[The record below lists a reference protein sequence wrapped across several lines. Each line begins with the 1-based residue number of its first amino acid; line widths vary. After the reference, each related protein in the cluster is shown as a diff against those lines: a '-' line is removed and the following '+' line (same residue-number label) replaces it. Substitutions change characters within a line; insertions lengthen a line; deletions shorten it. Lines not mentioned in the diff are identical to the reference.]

1 MKVVLF
7 CGGLGTR
14 IREYSESI
22 PKPMIPVGNQP
33 ILWHVM
39 QYYSDFG
46 HRDFVLCLGYKANV
60 VKEFFPNYPPHSY
73 ADCVVS
79 NFGNRVELLN
89 NSQDEWRVTLIDTG
103 VWRSIGARLWA
114 VRDHVKDEEI
124 FCANYS
130 DGLTDV
136 RMDEVLEKFKK
147 SGRIGCFVAIRP
159 PLTYHLADID
169 AKGEV
174 LGFRTSDR
182 SEMWINGGYFLF
194 RREIFDYMND
204 GEDLVNEPFDRLIAE
219 GKLMAHKHE
228 GFWRSMDTLRDR
240 QMLEEMVERGE
251 MPWRIRATGS
261 AVRSF
266 SLATP

>member
-1 MKVVLF
+1 M
-7 CGGLGTR
+7 
-14 IREYSESI
+14 
-22 PKPMIPVGNQP
+22 
-33 ILWHVM
+33 
-39 QYYSDFG
+39 
-46 HRDFVLCLGYKANV
+46 
-60 VKEFFPNYPPHSY
+60 
-73 ADCVVS
+73 
-79 NFGNRVELLN
+79 
-89 NSQDEWRVTLIDTG
+89 TLIDTG

-136 RMDEVLEKFKK
+136 PMDEVLEKFKK

-169 AKGEV
+169 EKGEV

-194 RREIFDYMND
+194 RREIFDYMSD

-240 QMLEEMVERGE
+240 QLLEEMVERGE

-266 SLATP
+266 SLAAP